1 MQSKLSK
8 TIIGAVIAIALAAA
22 VSYGLINQQTAD
34 QLQTKA
40 NQTLSD
46 GQTAPSTNPQQ
57 PAPVPQSPNQPAP
70 TQPGPTQQNPAPA
83 TRP

>member
-1 MQSKLSK
+1 MQSKLTK
-8 TIIGAVIAIALAAA
+8 TIIGAVIAVALAAA

-46 GQTAPSTNPQQ
+46 DQAAPGTAPQQ
-57 PAPVPQSPNQPAP
+57 PSPAPQSP
-70 TQPGPTQQNPAPA
+70 TQQAPTQQNPAPA
-83 TRP
+83 PRP

>member
-1 MQSKLSK
+1 MQSKLTK
-8 TIIGAVIAIALAAA
+8 TIIGAVIAVALAAA

-46 GQTAPSTNPQQ
+46 GQTAPGTAPQQ
-57 PAPVPQSPNQPAP
+57 PSPAPQSPNQQAP
-70 TQPGPTQQNPAPA
+70 TQPSPTPAP
-83 TRP
+83 RQ

>member
-1 MQSKLSK
+1 MQSKLTK
-8 TIIGAVIAIALAAA
+8 TIIGAVIAVALAAA

-46 GQTAPSTNPQQ
+46 DKAAPDTAPRQ
-57 PAPVPQSPNQPAP
+57 PAPVPQGPNQQAPAQPTPTPAP
-70 TQPGPTQQNPAPA
+70 RQ
-83 TRP
+83 